1 MSYQIKNIITTS
13 KSITIISFIIGTILF
28 ALQLY
33 FSKSGAL
40 IFPGIIFILIATIIN
55 SISLIVLIFSLSGN
69 NNHKLELLKTCGIV
83 LLNIPIA
90 ILYFYILIKT
100 L

>member
-33 FSKSGAL
+33 FNKSDAL
-40 IFPGIIFILIATIIN
+40 IYPGIIFILIATIIN
-55 SISLIVLIFSLSGN
+55 VISLIALVFSLLAN
-69 NNHKLELLKTCGIV
+69 TNYKLELLKTCGIV

-90 ILYFYILIKT
+90 ILYFYIIIEFL
-100 L
+100 